1 MIKTMTES
9 MGVVTCPTINPFT
22 RKALAV
28 CLLSI
33 FTTCLSSISATAQI
47 TSMTGT
53 IETTFPKITEEC
65 DKRCLEQTMQAFFSA
80 MTAKQFGNVPTSEQ
94 AEIRENAH
102 IVKLPNSTWA
112 KVRAI
117 RSTLVFADAVSGN
130 VIGRAGVEMADGNP
144 AYISTR
150 LKVGA
155 GGRLTDVEIAAD
167 TSNRVV
173 KDYVWNLDRNLER
186 PLQPEE
192 RIDRV
197 ALNAL
202 IHRYFMTLSTH
213 VAIKA
218 DYDEAAC
225 NRFHSGTQIT
235 NVSRNLVEGGGSS
248 TCISSN
254 EGNRPWGPATE
265 QRVPVIDEERGIV
278 IGITLLHY
286 LKSPRNSKMYVTE
299 VFKVV
304 KGRIVRIDN
313 IGLMQDGLTTLGFS
327 H

>member
-1 MIKTMTES
+1 MQMTDAKRIVRQAACL
-9 MGVVTCPTINPFT
+9 MLTI
-22 RKALAV
+22 AA
-28 CLLSI
+28 CLNS
-33 FTTCLSSISATAQI
+33 FQARAENSQSQPPAQAKPEQ
-47 TSMTGT
+47 S
-53 IETTFPKITEEC
+53 FPKVSGPC
-65 DKRCLEQTMQAFFSA
+65 DKACLEQTMQAFFAAASSSRFE
-80 MTAKQFGNVPTSEQ
+80 KVPVIQ
-94 AEIRENAH
+94 YPEIRENTRIIA
-102 IVKLPNSTWA
+102 LPDSAWA

-117 RSTLVFADAVSGN
+117 RSTLVFTDAVTGN
-130 VIGRAGVEMADGNP
+130 VVGRAGVELADGKSG
-144 AYISTR
+144 YLSTR
-150 LKVGA
+150 LKVVADGKIA
-155 GGRLTDVEIAAD
+155 DIEIAAD

-173 KDYVWNLDRNLER
+173 KDYVWNLDKNLEKA
-186 PLQPEE
+186 LAPEE
-192 RIDRV
+192 RIDRI

-202 IHRYFMTLSTH
+202 ALRYFMTLSTH
-213 VAIKA
+213 VAVKA

-235 NVSRNLVEGGGSS
+235 NVARNNVEGGGSR

-254 EGNRPWGPATE
+254 EGNPPWGPATE

-286 LKSPRNSKMYVTE
+286 LKSPRNSKMYVWE

-304 KGRIVRIDN
+304 NGKIIRIDN